1 MKCLGKNGLS
11 RRDAGFYMARCSASR
26 SSPKRARRGPTTLV
40 GGRWRGPLP
49 GRQQSIAAVWRADLP
64 AVVREGLVRLRH
76 LVRILALLHRVAA
89 VVRRVHQ
96 LGGELLIHG
105 LLAALFGVLDQPAHG
120 ERHPALLPHFHR
132 DLVGGAA
139 DAAAL
144 LAAGDADGVERAA
157 NDVVAHAGQV
167 LDAASAD
174 HHHRV
179 LLEVVADAGDVAG
192 DFHAVGQADAGDL
205 AERGVRLLGRRG
217 VDAGAHAPLLRA
229 AGHRG
234 RLALVDDLLAP
245 LADELANRRHQ
256 YLSTRPP
263 PRDAGG
269 GRKTAS
275 FPEKRR
281 ASY

>member
-1 MKCLGKNGLS
+1 MSLMNLAS
-11 RRDAGFYMARCSASR
+11 RRSWNFGSGRILRLATSR
-26 SSPKRARRGPTTLV
+26 RRGMFWSSPCDS
-40 GGRWRGPLP
+40 GRPL
-49 GRQQSIAAVWRADLP
+49 GAVL
-64 AVVREGLVRLRH
+64 
-76 LVRILALLHRVAA
+76 
-89 VVRRVHQ
+89 
-96 LGGELLIHG
+96 
-105 LLAALFGVLDQPAHG
+105 
-120 ERHPALLPHFHR
+120 
-132 DLVGGAA
+132 
-139 DAAAL
+139 AAAL

-167 LDAASAD
+167 LDPAS
-174 HHHRV
+174 
-179 LLEVVADAGDVAG
+179 
-192 DFHAVGQADAGDL
+192 
-205 AERGVRLLGRRG
+205 
-217 VDAGAHAPLLRA
+217 

-269 GRKTAS
+269 GRKTGS